1 MADGVVNLQVNAIG
15 NFNSVIGEVG
25 KLQSRL
31 QALKL
36 PKNLGTDA
44 AKGLTDLEQ
53 KFTKFQNLAS
63 RGIKTK
69 GDLNNF
75 EKAAKEVDLAVRQV
89 EKSLNSISNK
99 RIKLNISDND
109 EIKKK
114 VQELE
119 RFKKEAADAMNL
131 KSLGTKDATG
141 IFNISKISEIQ
152 KLFREGTAGAKNF
165 QSVLNSFKSGNI
177 DQVSTALQKLTSYA
191 KQYEKTLNDSG
202 GNQRGTQLLAWAT
215 EAQTAISGADAKI
228 KEFNAD
234 IKQMRADQFNKMVS
248 GVDALKT
255 QFTGMSSS
263 IRQTSQEMRNM
274 AKSTMDTQSQ
284 LGMLQTQANYFF
296 GLQNMFQLFKRNI
309 QGTFDTVKQLDAA
322 MTETAVVTD
331 FSVSDMWSK
340 LPLYTKTANELGAT
354 IKGAYETMTLYYQ
367 QGLNTE
373 EAFSVGTETMKMAR
387 IAGLDYAQTTN
398 MMTAALRGFNMEINS
413 TSAKRVNDV
422 YSELAAVTASD
433 TRELGLAMER
443 TASIAHSANMDF
455 GNTTAFLA
463 QMIETTREAPENLGT
478 AMKTI
483 IARFQELKDN
493 PYQIS
498 EVEGEE
504 VDFNRVDKALK
515 SIGVDLM
522 DNRDKFR
529 DLDDVFMDISER
541 WDGLSQTQQRY
552 VATIAAGARQQ
563 SRFLA
568 MVGNYDRLKQLTDA
582 AANSEGASDVQF
594 AKTLDSME
602 AKLNRLKNAWDQ
614 FAMGIANNKIL
625 KGFVDFGVTALD
637 TVNKIETG
645 IQDMFG
651 GFDSIPGS
659 IAKSI
664 TSLTALWAAFKVGG
678 KIVDTSIGVLG
689 NFLGISKVP
698 GGTLFGGI
706 SGQRAAN
713 TAAQASAIYTPI
725 VSAINNAAAV
735 ISNTTVKTYQGIKTS
750 REVGLKPSY
759 NDMRSAQQKM
769 SNLGTTVNN
778 QKDKYDT
785 GFRVFQKTSNKQ
797 FDSTDAIKA
806 MSGFEAA
813 QQRVI
818 YLQSSGTRQA
828 LERSFQQ
835 SVSKLDLSKEGVDTA
850 NNYYKALQK
859 GIKQGTVTPEEAIRT
874 AFNPNKLG
882 QLIGGDVGKEI
893 SLSAKQQAQ
902 QYAREATKRGI
913 TSKEE
918 RKAYIANKFKDQQ
931 LVSLNKGE
939 QTSNKISGIT
949 SSATAAG
956 QAVMNLG
963 MALDGLGLHG
973 VGGTLASIGST
984 MTSFGLAA
992 SSAVSGVTA
1001 LKTAL
1006 AGMGV
1011 ALGPLAAVTAAITA
1025 IGIAAGIA
1033 YKKHQ
1038 DSIKEIRKEG
1048 KEVATTYN
1056 ETIDSTTTNLAKLSD
1071 YTSEFAKLS
1080 KGVDVNGNNINLGTE
1095 EYSDYLKIVKEVT
1108 DMHPELIKGYNA
1120 KGNIIVDN
1128 NRLIKEAI
1136 KLEQQQQKE
1145 AKKTF
1150 ISQESLDKMVAARET
1165 TKRWQVGQETIDRTA
1180 VNPHGN
1186 VQVQG
1191 TSQLKTDAE
1200 KVVQNIKQLEN
1211 GNEILKD
1218 LEKTYHLTEGSFE
1231 NLTTESLQ
1239 AMNKYG
1245 GDMLTYI
1252 KSQAGEGSEEL
1263 LDTINDSVAKVGKDF
1278 TGMEEVSGDIMDSLL
1293 LYAGEKGYTDR
1304 IHSTLQSTFTDAV
1317 KDIALFEKP
1326 ENMLASVDKIGK
1338 DFSNLGGHVEEY
1350 KDILNTVEEAQT
1362 QFGRD
1367 LDLDSYNNTIDDS
1380 INKLEEWK
1388 SQWDKKTDS
1397 TSKALSEWAQ
1407 NQIESFKNVS
1417 EGTIELSDAF
1427 NVMSG
1432 RVASANSA
1440 YESWTKANE
1449 GGDLYTGVENF
1460 KKMMDEVNDG
1470 VDDLGK
1476 GSNQWWTAAQ
1486 SMFGDD
1492 YIFENSQEKIQSH
1505 MKQVSKYLEDGS
1517 SGIYTFMNDLSTS
1530 LDKELDSDILGLK
1543 KEDNKPYKISDFI
1556 DLTEDGELDFDKL
1569 GNAPDEAFS
1578 AIADA
1583 LGLSDDLFTS
1593 LMNKARQFGDIKFG
1607 NVDQMRTALATSEST
1622 IAGNSF
1628 TADGNRNI
1636 YTRESDFKTQALQ
1649 AGVRPNEIK
1658 EYISD
1663 LEKTGT
1669 IFLKGANEINKGQ
1682 LSEYFKDWGISTGS
1696 YKTKK
1701 GEDRYQTTTD
1711 AMIKYFDKL
1720 GYSKDEI
1727 QQIYDTA
1734 TSGNNSLLS
1743 DYQKVD
1749 FNESYEE
1756 AKAANADPGIQAAT
1770 SIDGKVGSILGVV
1783 QSIAAS
1789 MGILTGETKTSV
1801 EEGAKNTNEH
1811 ATNLINGT
1819 GESYDKTKTLV
1830 EEDLA
1835 SLKETKDQLEAGQ
1848 SNYEEGSQKWIEFQ
1862 SQIDKVNGSIALA
1875 EAALESVTQ
1884 TEYETSQKRIQLQQ
1898 QEAAAEEVV
1907 SQSTELSTA
1916 YNNTAIGED
1925 NKLNTDNLNSLIESV
1940 KQTTDNEKTQSNVI
1954 GQYLQNSSKA
1964 LVDQGAS
1971 SKEIATSMQ
1980 SAAQEMA
1987 NNKMKPA
1994 DIAAALNQGYGT
2006 KLTEK
2011 DVTTDQNG
2019 NVKLNLDQ
2027 AALQEQLKN
2036 LQADVTANIVSI
2048 QTAASGQN
2056 NPNSAF
2062 HRVGTMARGSKRG
2075 YTIPGRPT
2083 LTGEDGEELV
2093 WEPKQNQA
2101 YMVGSNGPQFADI
2114 SRDAVVWNA
2123 EQTRRIKKN
2132 SNTISRFGTGARGIT
2147 RFGTMAGGSGG
2158 SGGSG
2163 GGGKKISGMLEVDA
2177 TATIQEI
2184 VPPSVKPEIPVKAKL
2199 EVEGST
2205 EGGFLD
2211 KIKSLFGKGQNNQS
2225 IDVTANVTSLITGE
2239 GAKTIKGVT
2248 ASVSSITNESKN
2260 LKGIEATATV
2270 KKVVKSGAVAG
2281 EPVRVKATA
2290 TVTKVDNKKNKDT
2303 KTTNTVTTQ
2312 AKTTGESKVTKLGSA
2327 IQALRSRSVKIAADV
2342 SGSSQV
2348 NSLKNSINALH
2359 NKTVTVTYRQN
2370 GSPSKAT
2377 GQNNYIQHQHV
2388 PKAGSAASGRYGQ
2401 LGPNDRGG
2409 LTLTGEKGFE
2419 IAWIPSENRS
2429 LILGANGPQMINL
2442 PRDAVIWTNEQ
2453 SKKILQQ
2460 KAIPAGSHANPTGKF
2475 KLEKN
2480 GGSGGGKDKGKGK
2493 GKGKGGSDGSGGGN
2507 GNSKSKI
2514 KGGTVSSYIFNIE
2527 QKIAQVKKKQEALQK
2542 RINKQLEKTSV
2553 TLQAI
2558 SGNGNQDLKRL
2569 RQLINLNGKLVT
2581 EYNKQLRVLDK
2592 TGKTTIKWTPK
2603 SKKGKKLKEKSKSI
2617 NLGKYIYQD
2626 PDTGAYQV
2634 NYGKINKE
2642 IGKKDGEKAKA
2653 VKEAAEKA
2661 ISDKTSKRDSAE
2673 AAADEAREKM
2683 AELGK
2688 QLYDTFHGWK
2698 NELTKIYDLTKRIEA
2713 AEQHTSRL
2721 KAAQELQEAKL
2732 SDNRNTATSEFIKT
2746 TLDYFKAELRST
2758 ADEMAKRNKAIEEQ
2772 RIEVI
2777 RAISSKNELAE
2788 VQNATRAYNASKA
2801 GTTARVEAETR
2812 LAEARD
2818 KLNAIQTAQ
2827 KYYSVTLSNNGT
2839 ILNENFNATALA
2851 KDVNAGK
2858 ISEKQYNLIKEY
2870 VDNVREQSQTLN
2882 DLLEEQSS
2890 SIKDLYESLG
2900 DLKEQYADRAKELLE
2915 SVENADEE
2923 NLDKLEKLNDA
2934 LSDALKDLLDEIK
2947 RRLEQRRQQED
2958 NLEKEEDI
2966 SDKQRRLAAL
2976 RADNSGA
2983 NAKEIKQLEK
2993 EIADLQ
2999 RDYGRTLEDQALDR
3013 LQDQADKAAEQRE
3026 RQIQILNAQLDYAKN
3041 TGGNRL
3047 RVEALLADPEGN
3059 KAEIKELWRQNNKY
3073 YDALSQERDALDQK
3087 FNEFFT
3093 DISKDGLPAK
3103 IASTTTSIDKANT
3116 ILSKIQSDVNKLIQD
3131 LNAPRTSSGQ
3141 SSGGQSAVQMKREG
3155 MNLRAIVNGLR
3166 ERGVAGKAF
3175 QNQVRKAGF
3184 GAKSFKS
3191 EGFSASQAK
3200 TYGGFST
3207 KELRAGGYSAKE
3219 VKGTVKSVN
3228 ELIRAGYGA
3237 KDLKAAGYKAKFL
3250 KSKGFNAKQL
3260 RIAGFTAKDLKA
3272 AGFTAPQLK
3281 AAGYSASQVIGAGYS
3296 TATLLKTGYTG
3307 AQIQKVN
3314 KTSTAA
3320 IQNAITKN
3328 IKNPNVTQSDL
3339 AGTGAK
3345 VDTNGK
3351 DKGGLKAGTVSTS
3364 GKRAVTRKG
3373 STLYTQALDGKG
3385 KTTGK
3390 TTKIPITK
3398 LKTSHIKN
3406 YPKQAKEALIYAI
3419 THQTPGSVINEDMK
3433 ALIKAAGMVGKT
3445 YKLKNKITASI
3456 GSNGKIYYNS
3466 NKKGV
3471 YIWDPSKKNSL
3482 KLDKYNKASFL
3493 KKAKKNNDFSREY
3506 AQVLIAKKAYTKAQ
3520 LKKQGVKK
3528 FATGGL
3534 ADYTGPAW
3542 LDGTPSKPELVL
3554 NSQDTKNFL
3563 ALKDVLGKA
3572 VGSTQSV
3579 TNSNETAMYE
3589 ININVDHINNDY
3601 DVDKIAERI
3610 KKDIVKDAGYRNVT
3624 QVRHFR

>member
-1 MADGVVNLQVNAIG
+1 MADGVVNLQINAIG

-69 GDLNNF
+69 GDFNNF

-398 MMTAALRGFNMEINS
+398 MMTAALRGFNMEINN

-645 IQDMFG
+645 IQNMFG

-678 KIVDTSIGVLG
+678 KIVDTSIGLLG
-689 NFLGISKVP
+689 GFLGVTKTKGAGLLS
-698 GGTLFGGI
+698 GI
-706 SGQRAAN
+706 SGQRAMAGS
-713 TAAQASAIYTPI
+713 AQAAAIYSPI
-725 VSAINNAAAV
+725 VTAINNAAAK
-735 ISNTTVKTYQGIKTS
+735 ITNSEQGLGQLIKNN
-750 REVGLKPSY
+750 KI
-759 NDMRSAQQKM
+759 NDKSFQDFRSAQRGLRFENQEKRIGK
-769 SNLGTTVNN
+769 NVLGR
-778 QKDKYDT
+778 DKYVT
-785 GFRVFQKTSNKQ
+785 TSKQ
-797 FDSTDAIKA
+797 FSGLDAIEQLK
-806 MSGFEAA
+806 GFPEE
-813 QQRVI
+813 QQKVL
-818 YLQSSGTRQA
+818 LQQVPGTRSA
-828 LERSFQQ
+828 LERS
-835 SVSKLDLSKEGVDTA
+835 
-850 NNYYKALQK
+850 YK
-859 GIKQGTVTPEEAIRT
+859 
-874 AFNPNKLG
+874 
-882 QLIGGDVGKEI
+882 
-893 SLSAKQQAQ
+893 
-902 QYAREATKRGI
+902 EATKKLNLDESSANVVNQLRSQISQEMIKPGGSISPEAGLHLLGDPVQLGKLIGSEELREEVLRNVGKTRAELFKEAKSKGI
-913 TSKEE
+913 GQNKTGIERANELKKYVREKEAQLYNPTTQLTKEE
-918 RKAYIANKFKDQQ
+918 LRANKF
-931 LVSLNKGE
+931 
-939 QTSNKISGIT
+939 SGIT
-949 SSATAAG
+949 SGATAAG

-963 MALDGLGLHG
+963 MALDNLGLRG
-973 VGGTLASIGST
+973 VGGALTSIGST

-1006 AGMGV
+1006 AGVGV
-1011 ALGPLAAVTAAITA
+1011 ALGPLTAVTAAITA
-1025 IGIAAGIA
+1025 VGIAAGIA

-1048 KEVATTYN
+1048 KEIATTYN
-1056 ETIDSTTTNLAKLSD
+1056 ETIDSTTTNLAKLND

-1080 KGVDVNGNNINLGTE
+1080 KGVDVNGNNVNLGTE
-1095 EYSDYLKIVKEVT
+1095 EYNDYLKIVKEIT

-1128 NRLIKEAI
+1128 NRLIKDAI

-1150 ISQESLDKMVAARET
+1150 ISQESLDKMAAARET
-1165 TKRWQVGQETIDRTA
+1165 TKRWQVGRETIDRTA
-1180 VNPHGN
+1180 VNSHGN
-1186 VQVQG
+1186 VQVQE

-1367 LDLDSYNNTIDDS
+1367 LDLDNYNNTIDDS

-1756 AKAANADPGIQAAT
+1756 AKAANADPGVQAAT

-1789 MGILTGETKTSV
+1789 MGILTGETKKSV

-1811 ATNLINGT
+1811 ATDLINGT

-1830 EEDLA
+1830 EDDLA

-2019 NVKLNLDQ
+2019 NVKLNLDEST
-2027 AALQEQLKN
+2027 LQEQLSN
-2036 LQADVTANIVSI
+2036 LQADVTANITNI
-2048 QTAASGQN
+2048 QMAASGQN

-2062 HRVGTMARGSKRG
+2062 HRVGTMARGSKKG
-2075 YTIPGRPT
+2075 YTISGRPT
-2083 LTGEDGEELV
+2083 LTGEEGEELV
-2093 WEPKQNQA
+2093 WEPRQNRA
-2101 YMVGSNGPQFADI
+2101 YMVGSNGPQFANI
-2114 SRDAVVWNA
+2114 SKDAVVWNA
-2123 EQTRRIKKN
+2123 DQTKRIKKN
-2132 SNTISRFGTGARGIT
+2132 SNTVGNLGTSARGIT
-2147 RFGTMAGGSGG
+2147 PFGTMAEG

-2163 GGGKKISGMLEVDA
+2163 GGGKKVSGSIDIDAMATVKEV
-2177 TATIQEI
+2177 
-2184 VPPSVKPEIPVKAKL
+2184 VPPANPPEVPVKAKL
-2199 EVEGST
+2199 EVEGNT
-2205 EGGFLD
+2205 EGGLVN
-2211 KIKSLFGKGQNNQS
+2211 KIKSLFGKGEKGQS
-2225 IDVTANVTSLITGE
+2225 IDVTANVTSLIPGE
-2239 GAKTIKGVT
+2239 GAKTITGVT
-2248 ASVSSITNESKN
+2248 ASISSITNESKN

-2270 KKVVKSGAVAG
+2270 KKVIKSGAVAG
-2281 EPVRVKATA
+2281 EPVKVKATA
-2290 TVTKVDNKKNKDT
+2290 TVTKVDNKKNKET

-2312 AKTTGESKVTKLGSA
+2312 AKTSGESKVTKLGST
-2327 IQALRSRSVKIAADV
+2327 IQALKNKTVKIAANV
-2342 SGSSQV
+2342 SGNSQV

-2388 PKAGSAASGRYGQ
+2388 PKAGSAASGRYGR
-2401 LGPNDRGG
+2401 LGPNDKGG

-2419 IAWIPSENRS
+2419 IAWIPSESRS

-2442 PRDAVIWTNEQ
+2442 PSDAVVWTNEQ
-2453 SKKILQQ
+2453 SKKILKQ

-2617 NLGKYIYQD
+2617 NLGQYIYRD

-2634 NYGKINKE
+2634 DYGKINKK

-2673 AAADEAREKM
+2673 AAADEAREKI

-2698 NELTKIYDLTKRIEA
+2698 NELTKIYDLTKKIEA
-2713 AEQHTSRL
+2713 VEQHTSRL
-2721 KAAQELQEAKL
+2721 RAVQELQESRLA
-2732 SDNRNTATSEFIKT
+2732 SGMNQATSGFIEQ
-2746 TLDYFKAELRST
+2746 TLNYYKAELTST
-2758 ADEMAKRNKAIEEQ
+2758 VDEMAKRTAAINEQ
-2772 RIEVI
+2772 RLEVV
-2777 RAISSKNELAE
+2777 RAISANDELAE
-2788 VQNATRAYNASKA
+2788 YKNALNAVKNSKA

-2812 LAEARD
+2812 RDEAKDR
-2818 KLNAIQTAQ
+2818 LNAIRNAQ
-2827 KYYSVTLSNNGT
+2827 KYYSVALSNDGT
-2839 ILNENFNATALA
+2839 ILKENFNAEALA
-2851 KDVNAGK
+2851 RDRNSGK
-2858 ISEKQYNLIKEY
+2858 ISEKEYTAIKEY
-2870 VDNVREQSQTLN
+2870 VDGIREQSQTLN
-2882 DLLEEQSS
+2882 DLLEEQTNSL
-2890 SIKDLYESLG
+2890 KDLYDSLG
-2900 DLKEQYADRAKELLE
+2900 DLKEQYADRADELLE
-2915 SVENADEE
+2915 SVEKADEE

-2934 LSDALKDLLDEIK
+2934 LSDALKDLLDEVK
-2947 RRLEQRRQQED
+2947 RRLDQRRQQED
-2958 NLEKEEDI
+2958 NIKKEEDI

-2976 RADNSGA
+2976 RADNSGS

-2993 EIADLQ
+2993 EISDLQ
-2999 RDYGRTLEDQALDR
+2999 KDYGRSLEDQALER

-3026 RQIQILNAQLDYAKN
+3026 RQIQILNAQLDYAKAS
-3041 TGGNRL
+3041 GGNRL
-3047 RVEALLADPEGN
+3047 RVEALLNNPEEN
-3059 KAEIKELWRQNNKY
+3059 EAEIKELWRQNKDY
-3073 YDALSQERDALDQK
+3073 YNQLPQRQSALDTEWNQ
-3087 FNEFFT
+3087 FWT
-3093 DISKDGLPAK
+3093 DISTEGLPAK
-3103 IASTTTSIDKANT
+3103 IKSTEDTIKGTNNILTQIQKSIGD
-3116 ILSKIQSDVNKLIQD
+3116 LIKD
-3131 LNAPRTSSGQ
+3131 LNASN
-3141 SSGGQSAVQMKREG
+3141 GGQTATTMKSSG

-3166 ERGVAGKAF
+3166 QKGVTGKAF
-3175 QNQVRKAGF
+3175 QNQIRKAGF

-3191 EGFSASQAK
+3191 EGFSAKDAK

-3207 KELRAGGYSAKE
+3207 KELREGGYSAKE
-3219 VKGTVKSVN
+3219 VKGTVKSVD
-3228 ELIRAGYGA
+3228 ELISAGYGA
-3237 KDLKAAGYKAKFL
+3237 KDLKEAGYTAKFL
-3250 KSKGFNAKQL
+3250 KSKGFNAAQL
-3260 RIAGFTAKDLKA
+3260 RVAGFTAKDLYK

-3281 AAGYSASQVIGAGYS
+3281 AGGYGAAQVIGAGYS
-3296 TATLLKTGYTG
+3296 TGTLLKAGYTG
-3307 AQIQKVN
+3307 AQIQSVN

-3328 IKNPNVTQSDL
+3328 SNNPNVTQSDL
-3339 AGTGAK
+3339 AGTSAK